1 MGASAIESDMKPQP
15 ATSPVTSAPD
25 GSAGGI
31 VAVVLAG
38 GDRGDSLAASGGVAA
53 KALLPVAG
61 QPMGAYVLRAL
72 RDCEAVSRI
81 VYVGPTEGRL
91 SGLIDTELA
100 SGERLVD
107 SLALGLGAAL
117 GAGAQSVLVLSAD
130 VPWITGAMVTRFLA
144 ACAAAGPA
152 DVYYPVVREQA
163 YRARFPDHRRTYVKL
178 REGRVTGGNLALL
191 TPGGATAVLPLIDRV
206 FRSRKNPFSLAAI
219 MGFDVLASLLL
230 GSASL
235 PRLER
240 RAAALLGRPGRV
252 VVSQDPEL
260 AADVDQPTHMPGVL
274 GEEQPFAPPEETL
287 EGARSALDQRPGSVA
302 PPTGGA
308 Q

>member
-72 RDCEAVSRI
+72 RDCEAVGRI

-100 SGERLVD
+100 SADGRECSPD
-107 SLALGLGAAL
+107 AAIPQVL
-117 GAGAQSVLVLSAD
+117 EGDLVLIPVKAKVQD
-130 VPWITGAMVTRFLA
+130 VA
-144 ACAAAGPA
+144 
-152 DVYYPVVREQA
+152 
-163 YRARFPDHRRTYVKL
+163 
-178 REGRVTGGNLALL
+178 
-191 TPGGATAVLPLIDRV
+191 
-206 FRSRKNPFSLAAI
+206 
-219 MGFDVLASLLL
+219 
-230 GSASL
+230 
-235 PRLER
+235 
-240 RAAALLGRPGRV
+240 
-252 VVSQDPEL
+252 
-260 AADVDQPTHMPGVL
+260 
-274 GEEQPFAPPEETL
+274 
-287 EGARSALDQRPGSVA
+287 
-302 PPTGGA
+302 
-308 Q
+308 